1 LDFISEQSMKAE
13 TRERPQRSDA
23 RASRASLL
31 AAAKELVAED
41 GLDALT
47 VVGVARRAG
56 LNRSTAYQH
65 FRQREDLVDA
75 VGAQFARELRALF
88 SEPRELGEQIDFF
101 AHHFRENPDIARI
114 WMFHLLRDDDAVSKP
129 GWDEYVSAL
138 ERLSESPRSQDGI
151 DAEMLCVIAMTSA
164 LVWSLMVRQ
173 RTSGEAQAR
182 AETDRF
188 ARELK
193 RLFLHGAL
201 RPERWPELASELSEV
216 GRDRAGASQRTGA
229 TRS

>member
-1 LDFISEQSMKAE
+1 MDSKTI
-13 TRERPQRSDA
+13 ERPLRSDA
-23 RASRASLL
+23 RASRATLL
-31 AAAKELVAED
+31 AAARELVAEN

-47 VVGVARRAG
+47 VVGVAQRAG

-65 FRQREDLVDA
+65 FKRREDLVDA
-75 VGAQFARELRALF
+75 VGAQFARDLREMF
-88 SEPRELGEQIDFF
+88 STPRELGEQIDFF
-101 AHHFRENPDIARI
+101 THHFRENPDIARI

-138 ERLSESPRSQDGI
+138 ERLAESPRSQDGI
-151 DAEMLCVIAMTSA
+151 DAEMLCVIGMTSA

-173 RTSGEAQAR
+173 RATNDAQAR
-182 AETDRF
+182 AETARF

-201 RPERWPELASELSEV
+201 RPEGWPELAAELDE
-216 GRDRAGASQRTGA
+216 
-229 TRS
+229 

>member
-1 LDFISEQSMKAE
+1 MTADTSQRAL
-13 TRERPQRSDA
+13 RSDA
-23 RASRASLL
+23 QASRAALL

-47 VVGVARRAG
+47 VVAVAKRAG

-65 FRQREDLVDA
+65 FRQREELVDA
-75 VGAQFARELRALF
+75 VGVQFARELRALF

-101 AHHFRENPDIARI
+101 TQHFRENPDIARI
-114 WMFHLLRDDDAVSKP
+114 WMFHLLRDDETVGKP

-138 ERLSESPRSQDGI
+138 ARLGKSSHGQDGI
-151 DAEMLCVIAMTSA
+151 DAEMLCVIGMTSA

-173 RTSGEAQAR
+173 RTETEEQAR
-182 AETDRF
+182 RETTRF

-201 RPERWPELASELSEV
+201 RAEKWPELTKELE
-216 GRDRAGASQRTGA
+216 R
-229 TRS
+229 